1 MDAIVTAGGI
11 TPESDPLFPFTKMG
25 YKSLIQIREKP
36 MVQWVLDA
44 LSNVPQIDR
53 VYVVGVPTDF
63 ALQCSHPLVFLP
75 DQGDSIRNICFAA
88 QQKSDKQDDQ
98 ILVVSGDIPA
108 IQPVMIEWF
117 IHQLAD
123 GNHDFYY
130 NVLERKTMERR
141 YPDSRRTY
149 VRFKDYELCGG
160 DMNAIRR
167 SMANL
172 DNPIT
177 LKLNQTRKNPF
188 KQASLFGISFL
199 FRLITKQ
206 LTLQEAVKTVSK
218 KLKISGQAVICPFA
232 EIGMDVDKLFQLEIL
247 KKDFEK

>member
-11 TPESDPLFPFTKMG
+11 TPDSDPLFPHTKFG
-25 YKSLIQIREKP
+25 YKSLIQIKGKA

-44 LSNVPQIDR
+44 LSGVPQIDQ
-53 VYVVGVPTDF
+53 VYVVGLPEDIP
-63 ALQCSHPLVFLP
+63 LQCSHTLISLP
-75 DQGDSIRNICFAA
+75 DQGDAIRNICFAA
-88 QQKSDKQDDQ
+88 QHKSGSQDDLL
-98 ILVVSGDIPA
+98 LVVSGDIPA
-108 IQPVMIEWF
+108 VQSTMIDWF
-117 IHQLAD
+117 IQKLVD
-123 GNHDFYY
+123 DRYDFYY
-130 NVLERKTMERR
+130 NVLERQTMETR
-141 YPDSRRTY
+141 YPDSHRTY

-177 LKLNQTRKNPF
+177 LKLYQTRKNPI

-199 FRLITKQ
+199 FKLLTRQLRLH
-206 LTLQEAVKTVSK
+206 EAVKTVSQ
-218 KLKISGQAVICPFA
+218 KLKIKGQAVICPFA

-247 KKDFEK
+247 KTDLEN

>member
-11 TPESDPLFPFTKMG
+11 TPDNDPLFPYTKFG
-25 YKSLIQIREKP
+25 YKSLIQIKGKA

-44 LSNVPQIDR
+44 LSGVSQIDQ
-53 VYVVGVPTDF
+53 VYVVGLPSDIP
-63 ALQCSHPLVFLP
+63 LHCSHPLVFLP

-88 QQKSDKQDDQ
+88 QQKGGNQDDLL
-98 ILVVSGDIPA
+98 LVVSGDIPA
-108 IQPVMIEWF
+108 VQSTMIDWF
-117 IHQLAD
+117 IKRLAD
-123 GNHDFYY
+123 GEHDFYY
-130 NVLERKTMERR
+130 NVLERQTMETR

-172 DNPIT
+172 GNPIT
-177 LKLNQTRKNPF
+177 LRLYQTRKKPIQ
-188 KQASLFGISFL
+188 QASLFGILFL
-199 FRLITKQ
+199 FKLLTRQLRLH
-206 LTLQEAVKTVSK
+206 EAVKRVSQ
-218 KLKISGQAVICPFA
+218 KLKIKGQAIMCPFA

-247 KKDFEK
+247 KTDLEK